1 MKKYLSLLCALTF
14 VISAAGVAF
23 AVDSP
28 GEMLQNPVQEQRAET
43 IGAQLRCLVCQ
54 NESIEDSSAP
64 LARDLR
70 RVVRE
75 QVQSGKT
82 DQQIMLWMTDR
93 YGTFIRLSPPFS
105 ITTALLWIMPGL
117 ALISGIGLAWWQ
129 FRQRSTPTPSND
141 LTEDE
146 RARLATLTR
155 ENEP

>member
-1 MKKYLSLLCALTF
+1 MKRLYTLLFVVLFVGGLTGLAL
-14 VISAAGVAF
+14 

-28 GEMLQNPVQEQRAET
+28 SEMLHDPVQEKRAEN

-70 RVVRE
+70 HVVRE

-82 DQQIMLWMTDR
+82 DQEIMAWMTDR

-105 ITTALLWIMPGL
+105 ITTALLWIMPAL
-117 ALISGIGLAWWQ
+117 ALVSGVALAWWQ
-129 FRQRSTPTPSND
+129 FRQRNTAPPND
-141 LTEDE
+141 SLTDE
-146 RARLATLTR
+146 ERTRIAALTQ
-155 ENEP
+155 ENE

>member
-1 MKKYLSLLCALTF
+1 MKQYLSLLCALTF
-14 VISAAGVAF
+14 SISLAGAAF

-28 GEMLQNPVQEQRAET
+28 SEMLQNPTQEKRAET

-82 DQQIMLWMTDR
+82 DQQIMMWMTDR

-117 ALISGIGLAWWQ
+117 ALLSGIGLAWWQ
-129 FRQRSTPTPSND
+129 FRHRNNATPSND

-146 RARLATLTR
+146 RARLAMLTR
-155 ENEP
+155 ENKS

>member
-1 MKKYLSLLCALTF
+1 MKKHLSILCALTLG
-14 VISAAGVAF
+14 ISLAGAAF

-28 GEMLQNPVQEQRAET
+28 SEMLPNPLQEKRAET

-75 QVQSGKT
+75 QVESGKT
-82 DQQIMLWMTDR
+82 DQQIMMWMTDR

-117 ALISGIGLAWWQ
+117 ALLSGIGLAWWQ
-129 FRQRSTPTPSND
+129 FRQRNTPTPSND

-146 RARLATLTR
+146 RARLAALTR
-155 ENEP
+155 ENKS

>member
-117 ALISGIGLAWWQ
+117 ALISGIGLD
-129 FRQRSTPTPSND
+129 RKSVV
-141 LTEDE
+141 
-146 RARLATLTR
+146 
-155 ENEP
+155 